1 MRIQNHLLAIA
12 IFSVIPMAA
21 MPAQAITPPSDQDA
35 ALEARE
41 AGRLLGLDDLRDQVS
56 GVVGGR
62 FLGCECD
69 PHSGRYRMKY
79 LRGGKVIMVDVDAR
93 TGDILRISE

>member
-1 MRIQNHLLAIA
+1 MRFNCHFLAIA
-12 IFSVIPMAA
+12 MCLALPLGAA
-21 MPAQAITPPSDQDA
+21 PAQAITDPSDQDA
-35 ALEARE
+35 ALQARE
-41 AGRLLGLDDLRDQVS
+41 AGKLLGLENLREQVS

-69 PHSGRYRMKY
+69 PHSGHYRMKY
-79 LRGGKVIMVDVDAR
+79 LRGGKVVMVDVDAR